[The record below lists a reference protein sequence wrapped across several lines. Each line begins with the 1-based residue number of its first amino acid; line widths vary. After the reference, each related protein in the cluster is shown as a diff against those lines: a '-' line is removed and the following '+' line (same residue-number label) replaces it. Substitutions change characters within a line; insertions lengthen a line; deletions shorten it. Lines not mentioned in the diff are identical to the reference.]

1 MRTLKVCDL
10 NRNVLCELIQN
21 DGCGA
26 IHINHHSSISEIDE
40 IVFDFPINNPKS
52 KYLDNENLI
61 LYFNEYYVIKNVV
74 KCHDEENKLYLK
86 VSCSHLSVKLSS
98 DLISIEEVTPVNILS
113 LMKVALQYDD
123 QGVSRSGWQI
133 GVVDI
138 DKTIYRG
145 LEANDESPF
154 SILLQIAD
162 KFNAYPRFNSQNLT
176 VDMLPLVKTDIPSID
191 FRINKNLKSFE
202 VTYDTSSMITK
213 MYCYGG
219 ADSEGNPIDIMNVNP
234 TGLPYI
240 ENYQYFLA
248 KGYTMDYITNHPE
261 MFCMVSKFEDDSYYD
276 EEDLYQASVKELDK
290 ASKPK
295 IEVKMSALDLSK
307 AKGVTV
313 SDKDKIVNLEVG
325 DCIRIVDSL
334 LGLDF
339 LCNVT
344 SRDINHD
351 EEHLLSME
359 ITSNIEFKDLLK
371 DLFNS
376 VSKVNSITTSSG
388 NIIGSK
394 VEGLT
399 TDNIFTNNLET
410 ENLTAKLAEINAL
423 IANSATVEWIKA
435 NYIDATSIG
444 AKYATIANLEAV
456 KATIQDLNVTELT
469 AKVAIIENAQIDT
482 AKIINLIG
490 TNAEFENFTA
500 ENTIIKNLTAQK
512 AEIDELQTTTIKT
525 GILDAYKIEVENLY
539 AKKQYV
545 DDLDAENLKAKKA
558 EITYAKIDE
567 LNTTNANIT
576 NLNTEITKTNELV
589 AKKAEITD
597 LNATNASV
605 ETLKTDVALIDKA
618 MVNKLEASD
627 LTVINADIASLKA
640 KDVEINNALID
651 KASITDLNAVNA
663 TIGTLSSDY
672 GEFKKLT
679 AGQISTNSADIGE
692 LDAGLANIN
701 SIMAGNVGTGL
712 VQTLHLTAKNVVID
726 DAVIKSA
733 MIDDL
738 DVSKLKAGT
747 ISTDKFTIQS
757 DDGGI
762 QISGSTQQFTDKNGR
777 VRLQIGKDAQGKF
790 NFIVFGEDGT
800 TAIYNE
806 HGITAKA
813 VPDGLIVDQ
822 MVANNANIAGDKL
835 DINSVV
841 ERINEDGT
849 TTINSNKIWISEEN
863 QSLGAKFTSIEESI
877 GGTSADLSNFITQTS
892 KDLDS
897 LQGQI
902 DGSIQTYFYEY
913 VPTNANVP
921 ANSWKTTD
929 LKNNHLG
936 DLFYNTVTGYCY
948 RWQVVNNTYSW
959 QRITDVDVTKA
970 LADASKAQDT
980 ADNKRRVFVATP
992 TTPYD
997 IGDLWS
1003 QGTSGDLMRCKV
1015 AKTSS
1020 QTYASADWEKAS
1032 KYTDDTK
1039 ANAVDKKVTTLQT
1052 DFTVE
1057 QGKISSLISETEIL
1071 TETVSTVET
1080 IANQAKS
1087 TATSANTVATEAK
1100 STASTA
1106 SATASEA
1113 KTTADSASSLANS
1126 ANTNANTA
1134 KTNAS
1139 NALSTANTAK
1149 STADTA
1155 KSTAD
1160 TANTKA
1166 TTAQTIADS
1175 KAKVFTSQP
1184 TTPYKIGD
1192 LWVQGTSGNIMKCK
1206 TARASGTY
1214 TASDWEKADKYTDD
1228 TKANAVQASLTTL
1241 TNRYNQTE
1249 QTVAGNTTTIGN
1261 VSTTVNDLTSEV
1273 ESMDSR
1279 ITQIKTTA
1287 DGVNTTVTANKS
1299 KWDKASTDAINA
1311 QTIANQTAEKFT
1323 WIVKSGTSSTNFEL
1337 TDRVADL
1344 TAEKINLNGL
1354 VTFGGLATDAQSKIN
1369 TATSN
1374 ASTAL
1379 STANTAKNTAN
1390 SASSTATTAKN
1401 TADSANTK
1409 ATNAQTSAN
1418 NAADLA
1424 KAMANGKCMFSDV
1437 DFRIGTNTVG
1447 VYNNNS
1453 STAPSAVTI
1462 TRIAKTSDCPNKS
1475 DYCLEIKLVGNAS
1488 PSYGGFVQ
1496 SIPSRANAIFVQR
1509 FIAKLPIGYK
1519 FNTASNSM
1527 GTGYSD
1533 KFVTSSDGTGKYQ
1546 EYIRIVRCGASG
1558 TFSGG
1563 GHVHI
1568 SGSPAPT
1575 TSAPV
1580 YCYLASCTAY
1590 DITEPNI
1597 LDSIISSSVIPGVS
1611 TINGGYITS
1620 NTITTNQLNTTEILA
1635 QNGTFLGIIN
1645 SQEINANRITSGE
1658 IRANLISLYGLLV
1671 KNKISGKETF
1681 SIDNNG
1687 NVLLRGSV
1695 ESYDFISNKSGWS
1708 INSSGSAEFNNV
1720 TVRGNLINPDAGI
1733 TSNIASSKQVRF
1745 WAGASYEQR
1754 DFAPFRVYSDGS
1766 ISATEGEFG
1775 GVFSGEIKIGNINIK
1790 DPSSNAGGDA
1800 ILEIKNGQ
1808 NGVKQIQLTDSG
1820 HSDFAQ
1826 SVNITDNTYSKTIQ
1840 LRQDGTIIA
1849 NSSVSVQSGSLST
1862 QIYQDRIYMNGTKIS
1877 GSNNIMT
1884 LNASQIN
1891 FGDASINDL
1900 NNININAKTT
1910 FNKQSTFLKDITF
1923 GSVFSLTIQTN
1934 GIDFEFIG

>member
-1 MRTLKVCDL
+1 MKTLKVCDL

-26 IHINHHSSISEIDE
+26 THINHHSSISEIDE

-456 KATIQDLNVTELT
+456 KATIQDLDVTELS
-469 AKVAIIENAQIDT
+469 AKVADIENAQIDT
-482 AKIINLIG
+482 AEIIKLIG
-490 TNAEFENFTA
+490 TTAEFETLTA
-500 ENTIIKNLTAQK
+500 ENTLIKNLIAQQ
-512 AEIDELQTTTIKT
+512 ASIEELQSTSITT
-525 GILDAYKIEVENLY
+525 GILNAYKAEVENLY
-539 AKKQYV
+539 AKKAYV
-545 DDLDAENLKAKKA
+545 EELDVLNLKANTA
-558 EITYAKIDE
+558 EITYAKISE
-567 LNTTNANIT
+567 LNVTNANID
-576 NLNTEITKTNELV
+576 K
-589 AKKAEITD
+589 
-597 LNATNASV
+597 
-605 ETLKTDVALIDKA
+605 LKTDVIDTNKLIANKA
-618 MVNKLEASD
+618 EISDLEVTNANIETLNTDLLNVNKVLANKLEAKD
-627 LTVINADIASLKA
+627 LTAINADIQTLKA
-640 KDVEINNALID
+640 NDVEINNALIE
-651 KASITDLNAVNA
+651 KATVTELNTVKANVDNLSVN
-663 TIGTLSSDY
+663 Y
-672 GEFKKLT
+672 GEFKKIVT
-679 AGQISTNSADIGE
+679 DDISANTADIGV
-692 LDAGLANIN
+692 LNSGIANIN
-701 SIMAGNVGTGL
+701 SVLAGNVGTGL
-712 VQTLHLTAKNVVID
+712 LQTVHLTAENVVID
-726 DAVIKSA
+726 EAVIK
-733 MIDDL
+733 DL
-738 DVSKLKAGT
+738 IASKMNVSDLKAGT
-747 ISTDKFTIQS
+747 ISTDRFTIQS
-757 DDGGI
+757 NDGGI
-762 QISGSTQQFTDKNGR
+762 QIVGSTQQFTDKNGK
-777 VRLQIGKDAQGKF
+777 VRLQVGKDAKGNF
-790 NFIVFGEDGT
+790 NFIIFGEDGT

-806 HGITAKA
+806 NGITKNA

-822 MVANNANIAGDKL
+822 MVADNANIQA
-835 DINSVV
+835 
-841 ERINEDGT
+841 
-849 TTINSNKIWISEEN
+849 NKI
-863 QSLGAKFTSIEESI
+863 QY
-877 GGTSADLSNFITQTS
+877 
-892 KDLDS
+892 
-897 LQGQI
+897 I
-902 DGSIQTYFYEY
+902 D
-913 VPTNANVP
+913 
-921 ANSWKTTD
+921 
-929 LKNNHLG
+929 
-936 DLFYNTVTGYCY
+936 
-948 RWQVVNNTYSW
+948 
-959 QRITDVDVTKA
+959 
-970 LADASKAQDT
+970 QDG
-980 ADNKRRVFVATP
+980 N
-992 TTPYD
+992 
-997 IGDLWS
+997 
-1003 QGTSGDLMRCKV
+1003 
-1015 AKTSS
+1015 
-1020 QTYASADWEKAS
+1020 
-1032 KYTDDTK
+1032 
-1039 ANAVDKKVTTLQT
+1039 TTLQT
-1052 DFTVE
+1052 HLDVE
-1057 QGKISSLISETEIL
+1057 QGKISSLISETTIL
-1071 TETVSTVET
+1071 TETVEAVET
-1080 IANQAKS
+1080 VANQAKT
-1087 TATSANTVATEAK
+1087 TATSASTVASEAK
-1100 STASTA
+1100 NKADTAST
-1106 SATASEA
+1106 TASDA
-1113 KTTADSASSLANS
+1113 KTTADSASSLANL

-1139 NALSTANTAK
+1139 NAVSTANTAK

-1155 KSTAD
+1155 T
-1160 TANTKA
+1160 TKA
-1166 TTAQTIADS
+1166 TTAQNTANS
-1175 KAKVFTSQP
+1175 KRRNFTSQP
-1184 TTPYKIGD
+1184 TTPYDIGD
-1192 LWVQGTSGNIMKCK
+1192 LWSQGASGEQMVCK
-1206 TARASGTY
+1206 TARASGSY
-1214 TASDWEKADKYTDD
+1214 TATDWQKASKYTDD

-1261 VSTTVNDLTSEV
+1261 ISTTVNGLTNDV
-1273 ESMDSR
+1273 VSMDSR
-1279 ITQIKTTA
+1279 ITQIKQTA
-1287 DGVNTTVTANKS
+1287 DGVSTTVTANKN
-1299 KWDKASTDAINA
+1299 KWDTASTNAINA
-1311 QTIANQTAEKFT
+1311 QTIANQTADKLS

-1337 TDRVADL
+1337 TDRVATL
-1344 TAEKINLNGL
+1344 TATKINLNGL

-1379 STANTAKNTAN
+1379 STANTAKSTADT
-1390 SASSTATTAKN
+1390 AKSTATTAKSTADTAKT

-1409 ATNAQTSAN
+1409 ATTASTNASNALSTANTAKTTADSAKSTATTAQSTANNAQTAAN
-1418 NAADLA
+1418 NATDLA

-1437 DFRIGTNTVG
+1437 DFRTDKNAVG

-1453 STAPSAVTI
+1453 GVSPSAVTI
-1462 TRIAKTSDCPNKS
+1462 TRIAKTSDCPSKS

-1496 SIPSRANAIFVQR
+1496 GITSRANAIFVQR
-1509 FIAKLPIGYK
+1509 FVAKLPVGYR
-1519 FNTASNSM
+1519 FNVASNSM
-1527 GTGYSD
+1527 GSGYSD

-1558 TFSGG
+1558 TFSNG

-1620 NTITTNQLNTTEILA
+1620 NTITTTQLNTTEILA

-1645 SQEINANRITSGE
+1645 SQEINANRITSGT

-1671 KNKISGKETF
+1671 KNKTSNKETF
-1681 SIDNNG
+1681 SIDDNG

-1695 ESYDFISNKSGWS
+1695 ESYDFISGKSGWS
-1708 INSSGSAEFNNV
+1708 INSNGSAEFNNV

-1733 TSNIASSKQVRF
+1733 TSNVSSSKQVRF

-1754 DFAPFRVYSDGS
+1754 NFAPFRVYSDGS

-1800 ILEIKNGQ
+1800 ILEIRNGQ
-1808 NGVKQIQLTDSG
+1808 NGIKQIQLTDSG

-1826 SVNITDNTYSKTIQ
+1826 SINITNNTYGKTIQ

-1849 NSSVSVQSGSLST
+1849 NSSVSVINGSSST
-1862 QIYQDRIYMNGTKIS
+1862 QIYQDRIDMNGAKIS
-1877 GSNNIMT
+1877 GNNNIMT

-1891 FGDASINDL
+1891 LGDASTNDL
-1900 NNININAKTT
+1900 NDINMNAMTT
-1910 FNKQSTFLKDITF
+1910 FNKQSSFLKDITF
-1923 GSVFSLTIQTN
+1923 GNVFSLTIQTN